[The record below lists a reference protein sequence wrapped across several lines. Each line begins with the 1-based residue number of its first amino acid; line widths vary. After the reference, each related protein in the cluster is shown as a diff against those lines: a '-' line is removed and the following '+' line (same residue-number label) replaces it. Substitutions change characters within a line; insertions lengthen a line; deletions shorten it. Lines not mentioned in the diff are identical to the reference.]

1 MMMGLFSQLQL
12 FVEGELT
19 PEQHNTWYT
28 KYTMRDTYHDSW
40 PTFLNSDIS
49 TRSAN
54 TWDGDFNMTM
64 FYGCRFLERRHI
76 GIVMPRDL
84 RKAVIPVM
92 EE

>member
-19 PEQHNTWYT
+19 PEQHKTWYN
-28 KYTMRDTYHDSW
+28 KYTMRDTYHASW
-40 PTFLNSDIS
+40 HTILNSYIS